1 MRVFTRFLLVVL
13 AAKFD
18 LLAFENKKKYRAYVR
33 FHENGPYG
41 KIPTKKEPIRTLG
54 FTSRLSCHIIM
65 VLARVLNKISMTW
78 TSGLICSKLHISYYW
93 WISSSKCSPIGYYSS
108 PLIFFPIL
116 IGLNWLRDAI
126 VFIRGHYQ
134 PIVPVRGNTRMDR
147 SRPRKLFSKQA
158 ELQKISNW
166 NVLSGFFHFLFQI
179 LHLTLTAF
187 I

>member
-108 PLIFFPIL
+108 PLIFSDSYWFKL
-116 IGLNWLRDAI
+116 ITWRDSI
-126 VFIRGHYQ
+126 H
-134 PIVPVRGNTRMDR
+134 
-147 SRPRKLFSKQA
+147 PRT
-158 ELQKISNW
+158 
-166 NVLSGFFHFLFQI
+166 LSAHSARQREYPDW
-179 LHLTLTAF
+179 
-187 I
+187 